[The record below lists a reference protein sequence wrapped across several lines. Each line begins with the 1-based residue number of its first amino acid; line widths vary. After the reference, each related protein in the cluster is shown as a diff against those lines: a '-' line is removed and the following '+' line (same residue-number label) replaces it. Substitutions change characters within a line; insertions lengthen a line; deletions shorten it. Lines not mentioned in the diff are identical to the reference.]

1 MRNNTGDPKVSIII
15 PVYNGEKYLKYA
27 IDSALSQTYKNLEIL
42 VINDGS
48 TDNSLAICIEYE
60 KKIPEWLSSTK
71 NRMKGLTKHD

>member
-1 MRNNTGDPKVSIII
+1 MISIII
-15 PVYNGEKYLKYA
+15 PIYNAGRSLTKCVK
-27 IDSALSQTYKNLEIL
+27 SVLSQTYKDIEVLL
-42 VINDGS
+42 INDGS